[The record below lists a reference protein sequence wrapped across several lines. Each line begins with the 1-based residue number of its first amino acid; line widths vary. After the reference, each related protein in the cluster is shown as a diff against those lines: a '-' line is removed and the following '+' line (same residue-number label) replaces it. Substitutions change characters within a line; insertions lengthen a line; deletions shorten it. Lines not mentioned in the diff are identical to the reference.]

1 MVVGSAVHGQGR
13 RGKRGS
19 VLGPISTT
27 IFSLP
32 LHLLSLVVPSKYVVI
47 FGNFLISNL
56 AERMPHMFRDHM
68 ALAGLGYLVKC
79 G

>member
-1 MVVGSAVHGQGR
+1 
-13 RGKRGS
+13 
-19 VLGPISTT
+19 
-27 IFSLP
+27 
-32 LHLLSLVVPSKYVVI
+32 VVPSKYVVI

-56 AERMPHMFRDHM
+56 AERMPHMLRDHM